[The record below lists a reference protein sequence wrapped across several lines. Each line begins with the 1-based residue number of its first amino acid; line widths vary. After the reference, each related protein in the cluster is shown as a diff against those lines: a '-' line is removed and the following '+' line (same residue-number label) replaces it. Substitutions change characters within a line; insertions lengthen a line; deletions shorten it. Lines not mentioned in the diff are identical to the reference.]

1 MRMSRRSFA
10 SDAAKDAWVRSAI
23 SVKLFAMQHPFQELN
38 LLKLQRATLL
48 VSALL
53 TGATAIFLVAVPLE
67 HFLLVVQLI
76 GAPTGDVLH
85 LISGWTIAERQSF
98 AFMIGYDFVFDL
110 LHNSAAALF
119 VIWGAARLNARSA
132 CPNELM
138 IAAWLAWAMWL
149 CSGLNIVENLA
160 FLHLLES
167 HQVTPWHLIGKVA
180 FTFRGVALVAA
191 FVTGLVFHLRAGI
204 AVPWRA
210 RLEDSALE
218 PTLK

>member
-1 MRMSRRSFA
+1 M
-10 SDAAKDAWVRSAI
+10 DAWVQSDRSG
-23 SVKLFAMQHPFQELN
+23 KLFAMQHPIQELN

-76 GAPTGDVLH
+76 GAPSSDVLT

-98 AFMIGYDFVFDL
+98 AFMIGYDFVFDI
-110 LHNSAAALF
+110 LHNNAAALF

-132 CPNELM
+132 CPNEMM

-160 FLHLLES
+160 FLHLLDS

-180 FTFRGVALVAA
+180 FSFRGVALVGVCVA
-191 FVTGLVFHLRAGI
+191 GLVFHLRAGI
-204 AVPWRA
+204 VMPGNAHFDDRP
-210 RLEDSALE
+210 LE